1 VPSRVVR
8 NFPTS
13 AELLAEAGR
22 SSRGERL
29 RGHTAT
35 LLPFF
40 ARTLRP
46 APRPP
51 TTPFGAHVLDP
62 ELGAVRL
69 SGEFLE
75 HPGDELVVVVHG
87 LGGSTRSGYM
97 TLALR
102 AADERK
108 QSCLLVNARG
118 SDRSGQDISHAGLTD
133 DLRAYLAAP
142 ELARFRHIDLFGY
155 SLGGQLVLRYAA
167 EQPDPRVRRVAAI
180 GAPLLLAES
189 TAAFDAPGFSVY
201 RRHVMSSLHEI
212 YTAAYQR
219 NARGIPPLEA
229 RQIQRIREWDERVVA
244 PRFGFPS
251 ADAYYAATSSGAV
264 LSDLAVPALY
274 VGALHDPMVPV
285 HAVAPALPA
294 PRLEAVWDLAA
305 GHLGFDSDF
314 DLGQPGPSGLEH
326 QVLAWL
332 RRGPDA
338 G

>member
-1 VPSRVVR
+1 MASRVVC

-13 AELLAEAGR
+13 AKMDVALRRATFADR
-22 SSRGERL
+22 V

-40 ARTLRP
+40 SRTLRP
-46 APRPP
+46 VVRPA
-51 TTPFGAHVLDP
+51 TKPFTATVTDRD
-62 ELGAVRL
+62 LGPLRL
-69 SGEFLE
+69 SGSFLE
-75 HPGDELVVVVHG
+75 HPGDELVIVVHG
-87 LGGSTRSGYM
+87 LGGSTASGYM
-97 TLALR
+97 GLALQ
-102 AADERK
+102 AASERG

-142 ELARFRHIDLFGY
+142 ELAGFRHIDLFGY

-167 EQPDPRVRRVAAI
+167 EQPDERVRRVAAI
-180 GAPLLLAES
+180 GAPLLLARTTE
-189 TAAFDAPGFSVY
+189 AFDRARINVY
-201 RRHVMSSLHEI
+201 RSHVMSSLHEI

-219 NARGIPPLEA
+219 NPRGIPPLEA
-229 RQIQRIREWDERVVA
+229 RQIRHIREWDERVVA

-264 LSDLAVPALY
+264 LNDLAVPALY
-274 VGALHDPMVPV
+274 VGALHDPMVPPEV
-285 HAVAPALPA
+285 VVPALPA
-294 PRLEAVWDLAA
+294 PRLEVVWDLSA

-314 DLGQPGPSGLEH
+314 DLGQPGPLGLEH
-326 QVLAWL
+326 QVLSWL
-332 RRGPDA
+332 RHGPAA

>member
-1 VPSRVVR
+1 MASRVVR

-13 AELLAEAGR
+13 TEIEAALGR
-22 SSRGERL
+22 ASRSDRL

-35 LLPFF
+35 LLPFV

-46 APRPP
+46 LPRPA
-51 TTPFGAHVLDP
+51 TTPLEARVIDP
-62 ELGAVRL
+62 ELGPVRL
-69 SGEFLE
+69 SGRLLA

-87 LGGSTRSGYM
+87 LGGSTDSGYM
-97 TLALR
+97 ALALR
-102 AADERK
+102 AADERG

-142 ELARFRHIDLFGY
+142 ELERFHHVDLFGY

-180 GAPLLLAES
+180 GSPLLLARS
-189 TAAFDAPGFSVY
+189 TEAFDASRFSVY

-229 RQIQRIREWDERVVA
+229 RQIPRIREWDERVVA

-264 LSDLAVPALY
+264 LNDLAVPALY
-274 VGALHDPMVPV
+274 VGALHDPMVPPR
-285 HAVAPALPA
+285 AVVPALPA
-294 PRLEAVWDLAA
+294 PRLEVVWDLAA

-314 DLGQPGPSGLEH
+314 DLGQPGPLGLEH
-326 QVLAWL
+326 QVLSWL
-332 RRGPDA
+332 RHGSV
-338 G
+338 

>member
-1 VPSRVVR
+1 MGSRVVR

-13 AELLAEAGR
+13 TEIDAALSR
-22 SSRGERL
+22 SSPTDRL

-35 LLPFF
+35 LLPFVT
-40 ARTLRP
+40 RTLRP
-46 APRPP
+46 APRPA
-51 TTPFGAHVLDP
+51 TTPLRTNVIDRD
-62 ELGAVRL
+62 LGPVRL
-69 SGEFLE
+69 SAELLE

-97 TLALR
+97 ALALR
-102 AADERK
+102 AADERA

-142 ELARFRHIDLFGY
+142 ELERFRHIDLFGY

-167 EQPDPRVRRVAAI
+167 EQPDSRVRRAAAI
-180 GAPLLLAES
+180 GAPLLLARSTES
-189 TAAFDAPGFSVY
+189 FDAPGFSVY

-219 NARGIPPLEA
+219 NPRGIPPLDA

-264 LSDLAVPALY
+264 LSDLAIPALY
-274 VGALHDPMVPV
+274 VGALYDPMVPPR
-285 HAVAPALPA
+285 AVAPALPA
-294 PRLEAVWDLAA
+294 PRLEVVWDLAA

-314 DLGQPGPSGLEH
+314 DLGQPGPLGLEH
-326 QVLAWL
+326 QVLSWL
-332 RRGPDA
+332 RHGPVA